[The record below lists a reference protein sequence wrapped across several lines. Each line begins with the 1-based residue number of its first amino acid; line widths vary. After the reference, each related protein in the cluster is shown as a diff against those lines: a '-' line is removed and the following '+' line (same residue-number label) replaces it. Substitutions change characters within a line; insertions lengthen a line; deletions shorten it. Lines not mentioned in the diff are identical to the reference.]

1 MAIAQENLKVKG
13 MSCGHCK
20 SAVEEALGKLKG
32 VEQAVVNLEA
42 KSVTITYQPAIIN
55 RRQIINTITEEGYE
69 VVE

>member
-1 MAIAQENLKVKG
+1 MAQENLKVKG